1 MTYPFLY
8 VSSFTSPL
16 TNYIPEVECIIAILN
31 IEFII
36 EVHDHE
42 SDVFSYSQWNNLQIA
57 IYLIIICQFEGEIY

>member
-42 SDVFSYSQWNNLQIA
+42 SDVFFIFTMEQFADSNIFNNNLSI
-57 IYLIIICQFEGEIY
+57 